1 MESAVSTVL
10 PFAGAIFVLKHVAAI
25 QGQVAKAFKQLRR
38 ASRTST
44 LSGTL
49 ALHGTIYIYFL
60 ALLAMKGYARRI
72 HITDSTPPS
81 RLGPGLLTI
90 RDCHAR
96 DGCLSSRILQ
106 EVGMQLVRHN
116 GPMGYSR
123 SLERPV
129 RRLAAMALSNEG
141 SSVGASHHACNAPVL
156 DPFTHA
162 GQMDIPSRL

>member
-10 PFAGAIFVLKHVAAI
+10 PSAGAIFVLKHVAAI
-25 QGQVAKAFKQLRR
+25 RGQVAKAFKQLRR

-49 ALHGTIYIYFL
+49 ALHGTIYIYIL
-60 ALLAMKGYARRI
+60 ALPAVKDLAHRI
-72 HITDSTPPS
+72 HTTDSTPPS
-81 RLGPGLLTI
+81 RLGPGLLTT

-106 EVGMQLVRHN
+106 EVGMQLVRHH

-123 SLERPV
+123 SLERP
-129 RRLAAMALSNEG
+129 RPSFG
-141 SSVGASHHACNAPVL
+141 SQGAVQRGIQCGCIAPC
-156 DPFTHA
+156 
-162 GQMDIPSRL
+162 M